1 MTLLTIAAT
10 PFIANADAGIVALA
24 LPDIQRDLGMTMTSA
39 QWVTNIYVLLVGG
52 FQLVGGRLSDI
63 VGRRRLF
70 LSCLAGFTAT
80 SAACGLAPG
89 GGLLIAARAGQ
100 AITAALLI
108 PAAMAITITM
118 FPDGTQRS
126 KAIAMWGMIG
136 GTGAIAGTC
145 AGGVLVTQLDWR
157 WAFFINVPIGAL
169 VFMRARRLIPY
180 DPVRRVRAAG
190 DLATA
195 AACGA
200 NASDED
206 VPRADVPGA
215 VMMTSGLLFLI
226 HGLVRTADH
235 GWNDRLTVGSFAAGV
250 VLLVAFAF
258 HQSRAR
264 HPLMPPA
271 VLRSRGI
278 VCGGLGVLLVSA
290 ATAPVIFVGS
300 LYLQQVHQF
309 TSHATGFMLVP
320 VVGGVLLAGPLA
332 GRLLGRL
339 GPLTPYLIGCGT
351 ILAGLLVLT
360 RITPES
366 GYVDDILPGLALTG
380 LGLPLVWITS
390 EVVSTT
396 AADERTAGMAAGVVQ
411 SAGQI
416 GAAIGLALAIT
427 TATAHADTK
436 MAAGT
441 EALAALSDGIGHAF
455 LVAAIL
461 IVLAV
466 LNAVIGLRPRR
477 RTRGRQLQKRTTR
490 L

>member
-1 MTLLTIAAT
+1 
-10 PFIANADAGIVALA
+10 
-24 LPDIQRDLGMTMTSA
+24 
-39 QWVTNIYVLLVGG
+39 
-52 FQLVGGRLSDI
+52 
-63 VGRRRLF
+63 
-70 LSCLAGFTAT
+70 
-80 SAACGLAPG
+80 
-89 GGLLIAARAGQ
+89 
-100 AITAALLI
+100 
-108 PAAMAITITM
+108 
-118 FPDGTQRS
+118 
-126 KAIAMWGMIG
+126 
-136 GTGAIAGTC
+136 
-145 AGGVLVTQLDWR
+145 
-157 WAFFINVPIGAL
+157 
-169 VFMRARRLIPY
+169 
-180 DPVRRVRAAG
+180 
-190 DLATA
+190 
-195 AACGA
+195 
-200 NASDED
+200 
-206 VPRADVPGA
+206 
-215 VMMTSGLLFLI
+215 
-226 HGLVRTADH
+226 
-235 GWNDRLTVGSFAAGV
+235 
-250 VLLVAFAF
+250 
-258 HQSRAR
+258 
-264 HPLMPPA
+264 
-271 VLRSRGI
+271 
-278 VCGGLGVLLVSA
+278 
-290 ATAPVIFVGS
+290 
-300 LYLQQVHQF
+300 
-309 TSHATGFMLVP
+309 
-320 VVGGVLLAGPLA
+320 VLLAGPLA